1 MKNNKLDLRKLE
13 NITKTFL
20 VALAGGAVGHLT
32 NMPGGII
39 LGSMA
44 SVGLLNIISPDSV
57 SLPKYFSFYLQI
69 FAGILL
75 GVNLNI
81 TEIALLGDLILP
93 SLFIA
98 LILLLS
104 GLGAAFTTHKLF
116 DWDLIT
122 AWLSCSPGRM
132 QDMVIFAHDLNADS
146 TKVVIVH
153 TTRII
158 LVVIITPLI
167 LLMANNF

>member
-1 MKNNKLDLRKLE
+1 MKNKKPDWRRYE
-13 NITKTFL
+13 NTIKTFS
-20 VALAGGAVGHLT
+20 VAFAGGILGHLT
-32 NMPGGII
+32 HMPGGII

-44 SVGLLNIISPDSV
+44 AVGIFNMISPSSV
-57 SLPKYFSFYLQI
+57 ALPKSFSFYLQV

-75 GVNLNI
+75 GANLNI
-81 TEIALLGDLILP
+81 TELALFRDILGP

-98 LILLLS
+98 LTLVCT
-104 GLGAAFTTHKLF
+104 GLCAAFGINKLF
-116 DWDLIT
+116 GWDLVT

-132 QDMVIFAHDLNADS
+132 QDMVIFAHDLKADG

-158 LVVIITPLI
+158 LVVILTPFILLI
-167 LLMANNF
+167 LK

>member
-1 MKNNKLDLRKLE
+1 MDENKLDLRKFK
-13 NITKTFL
+13 NILKTFC
-20 VALAGGAVGHLT
+20 VAFLGGTLGHLT
-32 NMPGGII
+32 NIPGGII

-44 SVGLLNIISPDSV
+44 TVGMLNIFSPESV
-57 SLPKYFSFYLQI
+57 SLPKSFSFYLQI

-81 TEIALLGDLILP
+81 SEIALFQDIIIP

-98 LILLLS
+98 GTLLIA
-104 GLGAAFTTHKLF
+104 GLCAAFSIHKIF
-116 DWDLIT
+116 GWDLIT

-132 QDMVIFAHDLNADS
+132 QDMVIFAHDLKADS

-158 LVVIITPLI
+158 LVVILTPLI
-167 LLMANNF
+167 LLLLN